1 MGRPHIP
8 SATGGD
14 GSPMT
19 VRWRD
24 NVQRYWGVKSALE
37 VCATSRHGVGM
48 CTRGELIHTIA
59 TMRRDTHGCRVM
71 GDISSPMCVYS
82 TTTFAYCAGR
92 CGARR
97 RRPRGWR
104 GRAEA
109 LQGARA
115 RTTPRMGHE

>member
-71 GDISSPMCVYS
+71 GDISKPGVVLCVCVLR
-82 TTTFAYCAGR
+82 ACAHTVQHV
-92 CGARR
+92 CCA
-97 RRPRGWR
+97 WR
-104 GRAEA
+104 LERAA
-109 LQGARA
+109 CACV
-115 RTTPRMGHE
+115 MVS

>member
-24 NVQRYWGVKSALE
+24 NVLGCTVKSALE

-48 CTRGELIHTIA
+48 CTRGEFIHTIA
-59 TMRRDTHGCRVM
+59 TMRRRVSGHG
-71 GDISSPMCVYS
+71 
-82 TTTFAYCAGR
+82 
-92 CGARR
+92 
-97 RRPRGWR
+97 
-104 GRAEA
+104 
-109 LQGARA
+109 
-115 RTTPRMGHE
+115 